1 VRVTCGF
8 FGAYPYPY
16 PQKPVPLARGIEG
29 YWCGDTVAF
38 QRAQEHSNWPRN
50 KENMVKT
57 MFELYLLHFC
67 ADLDVLGLI
76 RKPQCLNMVQVS
88 TGFCRFLCRFFA
100 GTNRGIIL

>member
-1 VRVTCGF
+1 LVSKN
-8 FGAYPYPY
+8 PYPTGFTFKNL
-16 PQKPVPLARGIEG
+16 QKPVPVEG

-88 TGFCRFLCRFFA
+88 TGFCAGFLWVRV
-100 GTNRGIIL
+100 GV